1 VRTLGRPRAQLALA
15 AALVAA
21 AAAVVLAV
29 VLVGGDEEPSA
40 GPLGSDEVQGLGAP
54 QEAGRTFTFGLPV
67 AYNEGDE
74 PAVLDRISL
83 LDPTPG
89 LEVVGTR
96 VAGADRRLLYQ
107 SGDPDWPSRRITDQ
121 HPVNGFEVAP
131 QDTPEGRRGVELVFG
146 LRADRPGRYRTRGV
160 QIDYRVGDTRHRS
173 TMLVALQLCIPP
185 RGVAAE
191 GRRCPTP
198 PVPREES

>member
-1 VRTLGRPRAQLALA
+1 VRTPARSRVPLALA
-15 AALVAA
+15 APLVAG

-29 VLVGGDEEPSA
+29 VLLAGDGEPSA

-74 PAVLDRISL
+74 PAELERISL

-89 LEVVGTR
+89 LKVVGTR

-107 SGDPDWPSRRITDQ
+107 SGDPNWPSRRITDQ

-146 LRADRPGRYRTRGV
+146 LRADRPGRYRTEGV

-173 TMLVALQLCIPP
+173 TMLIALRLCVPP
-185 RGVAAE
+185 RGATAE
-191 GRRCPTP
+191 GRRCPA
-198 PVPREES
+198 PVPRKEP